1 MADPQQVIQT
11 QTTIPDYAKAYV
23 EQMLGAGAGAI
34 YDYDSSGKI
43 IGLKPFKPYE
53 GERTAQ
59 LSDLQLQALQGAGN
73 LGVSPQIGAAT
84 NLATNA
90 GLMALERSQYQP
102 TQFNDYLVEG
112 PQQVSA
118 MGDYSTPVFEGAQ
131 TEYTPDMYA
140 YQMGPVEGIGNI
152 ESQAYQ
158 MAGAQTDYTPEM
170 YAYQMGPA
178 EQVGYG
184 SITDEGRMEQ
194 YMSPYMQSVVDIQ
207 QREAQRQADIATTGR
222 HSQQVQQ
229 GAFGGSRGAIMDAE
243 AARNLAIQKGDIQAQ
258 GLQAAYGQGMTQ
270 FNTEQQRQQAAEQA
284 NQQANLTVG
293 QQNLQSQ
300 LGVQQTGAQMGLQAN
315 LANLSNVQQA
325 QVANQAAQMQAQG
338 MNAQQAMQAALANQQ
353 AGLSIGQQNLASQ
366 LGVQSQGA
374 QMAMQANLA
383 NLSNVQQAQ
392 VANQA
397 AQLQMQ
403 GLSAQQS
410 MQAALANQQANMQA
424 ASQNQQAQLQTQ
436 QLREQSNQYGA
447 GLGLQGL
454 NTALQSAGALGQ
466 LGQTQFGQQ
475 TGAIGIQNQLGT
487 QVQQNTQNVM
497 NQDYQDWLSQ
507 QQRPLQQVGFMSD
520 LLRGVPLSQSTQTV
534 FGQQPS
540 GLSQVAGLGTAIAG
554 ASKLFSKGGV
564 VTRYASGGFV
574 RPAGLAELII
584 HKIR

>member
-1 MADPQQVIQT
+1 MADPQQITQT
-11 QTTIPDYAKAYV
+11 QTTIPDYAKPYV

-34 YDYDSSGKI
+34 YDYDASGKI
-43 IGLKPFKPYE
+43 IGLKPYQE
-53 GERTAQ
+53 YGGDRVAQ
-59 LSDLQLQALQGAGN
+59 FSDLQLQAMQGAGK
-73 LGVSPQIGAAT
+73 LGTAPQIGAAT

-90 GLMALERSQYQP
+90 GLMALQRSQYTPSDLQRFQMEAP
-102 TQFNDYLVEG
+102 D
-112 PQQVSA
+112 QVSA
-118 MGDYSTPVFEGAQ
+118 MGDYSTPIFEGAQ
-131 TEYTPDMYA
+131 TGYTPDMYA

-158 MAGAQTDYTPEM
+158 MEGAQTDYNPDM

-178 EQVGYG
+178 ERVGSE
-184 SITDEGRMEQ
+184 SITDSGRLDQ

-243 AARNLAIQKGDIQAQ
+243 AARNLATQKGDIQAQ
-258 GLQAAYGQGMTQ
+258 GLQAAYGQGMSQ
-270 FNTEQQRQQAAEQA
+270 FNTEQQRQQAAQQA
-284 NQQANLTVG
+284 NQQAGLTVG

-353 AGLSIGQQNLASQ
+353 AGLTIGQQNLASQ

-374 QMAMQANLA
+374 QMGMQANLA
-383 NLSNVQQAQ
+383 NLSNVQQSQ

-403 GLSAQQS
+403 GLSAQQA
-410 MQAALANQQANMQA
+410 MQAALANQQANMNVS
-424 ASQNQQAQLQTQ
+424 SQNLQSANAAQ
-436 QLREQSNQYGA
+436 QLAEQSSQYGA

-454 NTALQSAGALGQ
+454 NTALQGANTLGQ

-475 TGAIGIQNQLGT
+475 TGAIGVQSQLGT
-487 QVQQNTQNVM
+487 QAQQQAQNVM
-497 NQDYQDWLSQ
+497 NQDYQSFIAQ
-507 QQRPLQQVGFMSD
+507 QQKPFQQVGFMSD
-520 LLRGVPLSQSTQTV
+520 LLRGVPLSQSTQTMYS
-534 FGQQPS
+534 QQPS
-540 GLSQVAGLGTAIAG
+540 GLSQVAGLGTALGG
-554 ASKLFSKGGV
+554 ASKLFRKGGV
-564 VTRYASGGFV
+564 VTRYASGGVV

>member
-1 MADPQQVIQT
+1 MADPTSYIQT

-23 EQMLGAGAGAI
+23 EQMLGAGAGQI
-34 YDYDSSGKI
+34 YTPEGK
-43 IGLKPFKPYE
+43 LRPYEPYE

-59 LSDLQLQALQGAGN
+59 YSDLQLQAAQGAGQ
-73 LGVSPQIGAAT
+73 LGTAPQIGAAT

-90 GLMALERSQYQP
+90 GLLALQRSQYTPSDIQRFQMEAP
-102 TQFNDYLVEG
+102 D
-112 PQQVSA
+112 QVSA
-118 MGDYSTPVFEGAQ
+118 MGDYSTPIFEGAQ
-131 TEYTPDMYA
+131 TGYTPDMYA

-158 MAGAQTDYTPEM
+158 MEGAQTDYTPDM

-178 EQVGYG
+178 ERVGSE
-184 SITDEGRMEQ
+184 SITDSGRLDQ

-243 AARNLAIQKGDIQAQ
+243 AARNLATQKGDIQAQ
-258 GLQAAYGQGMTQ
+258 GLQAAYGQGMSQ
-270 FNTEQQRQQAAEQA
+270 FNTEQQRQQAAQQA
-284 NQQANLTVG
+284 NQQAGLTVG

-300 LGVQQTGAQMGLQAN
+300 LGVQQAGAQMGLQAN

-353 AGLSIGQQNLASQ
+353 AGLTIGQQNLASQ

-374 QMAMQANLA
+374 QLGMQANLA
-383 NLSNVQQAQ
+383 NLSNVQQSQ

-403 GLSAQQS
+403 GLSAQQA
-410 MQAALANQQANMQA
+410 MQAALANQQANMNVS
-424 ASQNQQAQLQTQ
+424 SQNLQSANAAQ
-436 QLREQSNQYGA
+436 QLAEQSSQYGA

-454 NTALQSAGALGQ
+454 NTALQGAGTLGQ

-475 TGAIGIQNQLGT
+475 TGAIGIQNQIGT
-487 QVQQNTQNVM
+487 QQQQNAQNVL
-497 NQDYQDWLSQ
+497 NQDYSEYQ
-507 QQRPLQQVGFMSD
+507 QELADPFKKIGFMSD
-520 LLRGVPLSQSTQTV
+520 MLRGVPLSQQSQTMY
-534 FGQQPS
+534 GQQPS
-540 GLSQVAGLGTAIAG
+540 ALSQVAGLGTALGG
-554 ASKLFSKGGV
+554 ASKLFRKGGV
-564 VTRYASGGFV
+564 VTRYASGGIV

>member
-1 MADPQQVIQT
+1 MADPQQVINT
-11 QTTIPDYAKAYV
+11 QTTIPDYAKPYV
-23 EQMLGAGAGAI
+23 EQMLGASAGQVYK
-34 YDYDSSGKI
+34 YDASGKI
-43 IGLKPFKPYE
+43 VGLQPYEAYE

-59 LSDLQLQALQGAGN
+59 QSDLQLQAAYGAGR
-73 LGVSPQIGAAT
+73 LGTAPQIGAAT

-90 GLMALERSQYQP
+90 GLMALQRSQYQP
-102 TQFNDYLVEG
+102 IDFADYNVQG

-118 MGDYSTPVFEGAQ
+118 EGDYSTPVFDGAQ
-131 TEYTPDMYA
+131 TDYTPDMYA
-140 YQMGPVEGIGNI
+140 YQMGPVEGIGNY
-152 ESQAYQ
+152 EQQAYQ
-158 MAGAQTDYTPEM
+158 MEGAQTDYSPDM

-178 EQVGYG
+178 ERVGSE
-184 SITDEGRMEQ
+184 SITDQGRMDQ

-243 AARNLAIQKGDIQAQ
+243 AARNLATQKGDIQAQ
-258 GLQAAYGQGMTQ
+258 GLQTAYGQGMSQ
-270 FNTEQQRQQAAEQA
+270 FNTEQQRQQAAQQA
-284 NQQANLTVG
+284 NQQAGLTVG

-300 LGVQQTGAQMGLQAN
+300 LGVQQTGAQLGMQAN

-338 MNAQQAMQAALANQQ
+338 ATAQQAMQAALANQQ
-353 AGLSIGQQNLASQ
+353 AGLTIGQQNLASQ

-374 QMAMQANLA
+374 QMGMQANLA
-383 NLSNVQQAQ
+383 NLSNVQQSQ

-403 GLSAQQS
+403 GLSAQQA
-410 MQAALANQQANMQA
+410 MQAALANQQANMTA
-424 ASQNQQAQLQTQ
+424 ASQNQQAGLNVQ
-436 QLREQSNQYGA
+436 QLRERSNQYGA

-454 NTALQSAGALGQ
+454 NTALQGANTLGQ

-475 TGAIGIQNQLGT
+475 TGAIGIQNQIGT
-487 QVQQNTQNVM
+487 QQQQNAQNVL
-497 NQDYQDWLSQ
+497 NQDYQEYQ
-507 QQRPLQQVGFMSD
+507 QQLADPFKKIGFMSD
-520 LLRGVPLSQSTQTV
+520 VLRGVPLSQQTQTMY
-534 FGQQPS
+534 GQQPTA
-540 GLSQVAGLGTAIAG
+540 LSQVAGLGTAIAG
-554 ASKLFSKGGV
+554 AGKLFSKGGV
-564 VTRYASGGFV
+564 VTRYANGGFV